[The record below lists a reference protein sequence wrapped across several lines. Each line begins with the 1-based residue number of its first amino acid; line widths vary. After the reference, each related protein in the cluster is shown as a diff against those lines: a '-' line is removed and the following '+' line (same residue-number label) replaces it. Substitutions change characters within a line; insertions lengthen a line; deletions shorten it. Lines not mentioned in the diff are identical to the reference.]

1 MDFKYDDEQDALRE
15 AVRGLVGKAYGDYEN
30 RRQATKDDPGF
41 DEKQWSRMAEMGLL
55 GLPFSEEDGGVG
67 AGPVEIGIVCQEL
80 GRVLAP
86 EPFLTSVV
94 LAGGL
99 VSAVGTAEQRAE
111 VLGALSGGERVLAFA
126 HDEPGRSWSASAEG
140 VTAAQD
146 GDAWTLTGVKEPVPH
161 GARADLLVVSAA
173 LPDGGTGL
181 FLVDGDA
188 AERASYST
196 YDGTRAAKVT
206 FDGTAATPLG
216 DAGRDV
222 TASIATVQDITRVMV
237 ANQALGAMQFLL
249 PTTTEYL
256 RNRKQFGVPLATFQA
271 LTFRAAD
278 MYVSLELTQSMVDW
292 ATMVVAKG
300 DPGEV
305 ADAARR
311 VSVQVSSA
319 GRHIG
324 QEAIQLHGGI
334 AMTMEYSVG
343 MYTAHLAALDHL
355 LGDGG
360 HHLRELAGAV
370 TTYSALDPLD

>member
-1 MDFKYDDEQDALRE
+1 MDFLYDDEQDALRE
-15 AVRGLVGKAYGDYEN
+15 AVRGLVGKTYGDYEN

-41 DEKQWSRMAEMGLL
+41 DEKLWTKMAEMGLL
-55 GLPFSEEDGGVG
+55 GLPFSEDDGGVG

-80 GRVLAP
+80 GRVIAP
-86 EPFLTSVV
+86 EPYLTSVV

-99 VSAVGTAEQRAE
+99 VSACGSAEQRQE
-111 VLGALSGGERVLAFA
+111 ILGALSGGESVLAFA
-126 HDEPGRSWSASAEG
+126 HDEPGRGWTADAEK

-161 GARADLLVVSAA
+161 GARADVLVVSAA

-181 FLVDGDA
+181 FVVDGESAD
-188 AERASYST
+188 RTGYST
-196 YDGTRAAKVT
+196 YDGTRAARIKL
-206 FDGTAATPLG
+206 DGTAATPLG
-216 DAGRDV
+216 EPGLDV
-222 TASIATVQDITRVMV
+222 TASISTVQDIARVMA
-237 ANQALGAMQFLL
+237 ANEALGAMQFLL

-256 RNRKQFGVPLATFQA
+256 RNRKQFGVPLSTFQA

-278 MYVSLELTQSMVDW
+278 MYVSLELTHSMVDW

-300 DPGEV
+300 QPDEV

-311 VSVQVSSA
+311 VSVQVSKA
-319 GRHIG
+319 GRHVG

-343 MYTAHLAALDHL
+343 MYTAFLTALDHL

-360 HHLRELAGAV
+360 HHLRELADAV
-370 TTYSALDPLD
+370 TTYGALDPLE